1 MLAGTAGPRRGEGL
15 TWAGQ
20 QADAPADR
28 RLEGRTTRRPEDPAD
43 SGQAAPAPR
52 PEWIPSR
59 EGQIE
64 RESEEEE
71 EEEAARGGEEGG
83 SAREQGGGAG
93 RPPAGRGTR
102 KRAGTDSPPV
112 TGRDQCAGPSQ
123 TLARGPEGRKGAEAG
138 TQ

>member
-83 SAREQGGGAG
+83 SARASREEG
-93 RPPAGRGTR
+93 PAGRRQAEERGSV
-102 KRAGTDSPPV
+102 RAPIP
-112 TGRDQCAGPSQ
+112 R
-123 TLARGPEGRKGAEAG
+123 R
-138 TQ
+138 